1 MNCASPTPPWF
12 RLDRVASDSEARR
25 AAFAS
30 SSGAHAEAAAGM
42 QEGSVSDPSSPARVR
57 RLSATED
64 EEGREPEDAK
74 GAYHSDVRLTCPP
87 CIESRCIALAEIYSP
102 KTSGSSLSFPPR
114 PTLQVEV
121 VNEVVERLLGVRLP
135 EKAFF
140 GRRGEQLAALPLPQ
154 LKAQCGLWLEVCGPD
169 YTRRFIER
177 EPMLLTRHPSW
188 LLQALE
194 RFSQLLL
201 LEPAECLQFALKN
214 TALVSVQG
222 CWEEHAQH

>member
-1 MNCASPTPPWF
+1 M
-12 RLDRVASDSEARR
+12 
-25 AAFAS
+25 
-30 SSGAHAEAAAGM
+30 
-42 QEGSVSDPSSPARVR
+42 
-57 RLSATED
+57 
-64 EEGREPEDAK
+64 
-74 GAYHSDVRLTCPP
+74 
-87 CIESRCIALAEIYSP
+87 
-102 KTSGSSLSFPPR
+102 
-114 PTLQVEV
+114 
-121 VNEVVERLLGVRLP
+121 VERLLGVRLP

-169 YTRRFIER
+169 YTRRFVER

-214 TALVSVQG
+214 TALVSARAG
-222 CWEEHAQH
+222 SGGHARNWARPGHAALYLVSQKVLC